1 MGEDAAAVAVIG
13 SPELDSHAKPSGVT
27 LEEVRAHMEGH
38 FAKWQMPDD
47 VVFVEDLPLTA
58 TGKVSKL
65 TLRDRFADYVLP
77 ELREGET

>member
-1 MGEDAAAVAVIG
+1 MDDELVRIG
-13 SPELDSHAKPSGVT
+13 RFDTASEAHMARVT
-27 LEEVRAHMEGH
+27 LEEVHAHMEGH
-38 FAKWQMPDD
+38 LAKWQMPDD